1 MSEVGILVNPA
12 AARDVRRLI
21 SGATGVSL
29 SERSARVQRVLA
41 GLGAIGVD
49 RVWMMFDRAG
59 ITGGLVQASER
70 ATGWPEICFLD
81 MPVEG
86 EPFDT
91 QLAVR
96 CMREVGV
103 SCIVVLGGD
112 GTHRLVS
119 HECGS
124 VPLVCLSTGTNNA
137 FPTFQEETVA
147 GLVAGAVANGLVD
160 SQVVCQRNKRLRCF
174 VDGEEMIAALVD
186 ICVVR
191 EPWVGTRALWR
202 PENFAMLYLTFAEP
216 GAIGLSS
223 IGSLVAPV
231 SREAQVGI
239 AIKFGPG
246 RFVDAPIAPGLMRR
260 VEIADV
266 HPLTLGERIRV
277 PSMIG
282 TLALDGEKEVTLCAD
297 QCVEIELGQD
307 GPRSVNVAA
316 AMAVIARRGL
326 LSDGPWDSAQEAV

>member
-59 ITGGLVQASER
+59 IAGGLVQASER

-96 CMREVGV
+96 CMREAGV

-137 FPTFQEETVA
+137 FPRFQEETVA

-174 VDGEEMIAALVD
+174 VDGEEKIAALVD
-186 ICVVR
+186 ICVAR

-202 PENFAMLYLTFAEP
+202 PENFATLYLTFAEP

-246 RFVDAPIAPGLMRR
+246 RFVDARR

-266 HPLTLGERIRV
+266 HPLILGERVRV
-277 PSMIG
+277 PAIMG
-282 TLALDGEKEVTLCAD
+282 TLALDGEKEVTLGAD

-307 GPRSVNVAA
+307 GPWSVNVAA
-316 AMAVIARRGL
+316 AMAVIAGRGL
-326 LSDGPWDSAQEAV
+326 LSDGPWDAAQEAV